1 MEEAPKTEEPKE
13 MELREFVEISLRD
26 IFEGTKDAQRHILYG
41 EIIPN
46 KDGKTGEADID
57 FEIAVKPK
65 GNSLIVAV
73 QPAPPMQIPNKV
85 KFKIPVRLPK
95 RRGGFLSH
103 LIEYYCMKRRK
114 KKAKAEEPK
123 LPPPESEPASPEAP
137 KSGPAPKPEEQK
149 SNKNKE

>member
-1 MEEAPKTEEPKE
+1 
-13 MELREFVEISLRD
+13 MELREFVEEALKD
-26 IFEGTKDAQRHILYG
+26 IVGGVKDAQKQILHG
-41 EIIPN
+41 EIVPS
-46 KDGKTGEADID
+46 KDGKSGEADIE
-57 FEIAVKPK
+57 FEIAVKPEEDK
-65 GNSLIVAV
+65 LVVVIP
-73 QPAPPMQIPNKV
+73 PAPPAPNLSKV

-123 LPPPESEPASPEAP
+123 LPPPEGEPASPEAP

-149 SNKNKE
+149 TNKNKE